1 MENARPT
8 WPQLPSG
15 SIDWDRVFDD
25 PAVGLIVLIR
35 SARTAR
41 ALRDSTIVVIK
52 MLYTRDDDP
61 PEVERLTAEITRMI
75 SDDASEAVLAKA
87 GEAVTAVL
95 GQIKNHRKQQVVEY
109 EAKKKEKVDAERRAA
124 TLSPRPEISSATLSP
139 RPEPP
144 KSPLAHKPAFLDDD
158 DEEETKKPVL
168 IGLGAAAALAAI
180 AAGAYFLAFRPG
192 VPEKKTPNLV
202 LIDQMKEAAQSKT
215 PATHVFGG
223 PLKITT
229 LAGRTAI
236 IAEGIPEDACSSAAW
251 VFVNRGN
258 VMINGFM
265 PTKISP
271 SIIAKLCGDNPQ
283 SATLTWL
290 PK

>member
-1 MENARPT
+1 MENTRPS

-25 PAVGLIVLIR
+25 PAVGLIALIR
-35 SARTAR
+35 SAQTAR

-61 PEVERLTAEITRMI
+61 PEVERLTSEVNRMI
-75 SDDASEAVLAKA
+75 PDDASEAVLTKA
-87 GEAVTAVL
+87 REAVTLVL
-95 GQIKNHRKQQVVEY
+95 GQIKDYRKQQVVEY
-109 EAKKKEKVDAERRAA
+109 EAKKKEKAEAERRAA
-124 TLSPRPEISSATLSP
+124 PRPGGT
-139 RPEPP
+139 
-144 KSPLAHKPAFLDDD
+144 KSPPAHRPAFLDDD
-158 DEEETKKPVL
+158 EDEDEETKKPLMV
-168 IGLGAAAALAAI
+168 GLGVAAAAVAI
-180 AAGAYFLAFRPG
+180 VLGAYFMAFRPG
-192 VPEKKTPNLV
+192 PEKKAPNLV
-202 LIDQMKEAAQSKT
+202 LIDQMKEAAETKT
-215 PATHVFGG
+215 PTTHVFGG
-223 PLKITT
+223 PIKITT
-229 LAGRTAI
+229 LAGRAAV
-236 IAEGIPEDACSSAAW
+236 IAEGIPEDACASAAW

-271 SIIAKLCGDNPQ
+271 SIIAKLCGDNPK

>member
-1 MENARPT
+1 M
-8 WPQLPSG
+8 
-15 SIDWDRVFDD
+15 FDD
-25 PAVGLIVLIR
+25 PAVGLIALIR

-41 ALRDSTIVVIK
+41 ALRDSTVVVIK

-75 SDDASEAVLAKA
+75 PDDASEAVLAKA

-95 GQIKNHRKQQVVEY
+95 GQIKGYRKQQVAEY
-109 EAKKKEKVDAERRAA
+109 EAKKQEKADAERRAA
-124 TLSPRPEISSATLSP
+124 TLHLRPEIPNATP
-139 RPEPP
+139 APQPEIP
-144 KSPLAHKPAFLDDD
+144 KSPMARKPAFLDDD
-158 DEEETKKPVL
+158 EEEEETKKPLL
-168 IGLGAAAALAAI
+168 IGIGAAAALAAI

-192 VPEKKTPNLV
+192 APEKKAPNLV
-202 LIDQMKEAAQSKT
+202 LIDQMKEAAQSKA

-223 PLKITT
+223 PIKVAT